1 MQIILKCG
9 DCGMESDGFHA
20 SVDHMGECHP
30 QYFVGDKQAICIFC
44 LKVSI
49 WCYKNKWY
57 LLYSRQTVYSIVFDI
72 DWVAISLFRHLEERI
87 TWRIMYGVTSIK
99 YMKVHYMVQ
108 KEEKVSNIDLISY
121 FWRVMG
127 LILSLLSDP

>member
-44 LKVSI
+44 LKVFI
-49 WCYKNKWY
+49 WYYENERY
-57 LLYSRQTVYSIVFDI
+57 NSRQTVNSIIFDI
-72 DWVAISLFRHLEERI
+72 DWVALSLFRHLEERI
-87 TWRIMYGVTSIK
+87 I
-99 YMKVHYMVQ
+99 
-108 KEEKVSNIDLISY
+108 
-121 FWRVMG
+121 
-127 LILSLLSDP
+127 